1 MHRFFILLLSIIFSL
16 PSCHSIKS
24 VAKKYPIVEIQFGY
38 GGGVTGLSD
47 NYVLKATG
55 ELYKN
60 ETLLK
65 VIPKEKFVEIFE
77 LANTVSGGLNKPG
90 NTFKYIRIVKD
101 TDVIYFCWEGFLVG
115 ELQNLDNLLYQIL

>member
-1 MHRFFILLLSIIFSL
+1 MKRIFYLLTLIFVLFSCSTSKFLESSSITRI
-16 PSCHSIKS
+16 
-24 VAKKYPIVEIQFGY
+24 EFGY

-60 ETLLK
+60 GTLLK
-65 VIPKEKFVEIFE
+65 VIPKEKFAKIFD
-77 LANTVSGGLNKPG
+77 LANTISGGLNKPG

>member
-1 MHRFFILLLSIIFSL
+1 MKRIFYLLTLIFVLFSCSTSKFLESSSITRI
-16 PSCHSIKS
+16 
-24 VAKKYPIVEIQFGY
+24 EFGY

-65 VIPKEKFVEIFE
+65 VIPKEKFVEIFD
-77 LANTVSGGLNKPG
+77 LANTISGGLNKPG